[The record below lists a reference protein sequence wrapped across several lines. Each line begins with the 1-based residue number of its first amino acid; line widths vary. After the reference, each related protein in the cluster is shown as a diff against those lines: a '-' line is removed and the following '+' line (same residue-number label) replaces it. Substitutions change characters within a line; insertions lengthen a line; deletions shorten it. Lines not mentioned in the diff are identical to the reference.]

1 MTQADLRVATL
12 HADDAV
18 ENDREHMAR
27 LIGLPAASLSIDG
40 VFPTAPIP
48 QQAPA
53 AGPYANSAIAA
64 AFFSAEAKQHQAAGD
79 SKVRLWP
86 TVSFVLNYTR
96 YATFTDSFK
105 NLENI
110 YKGNNGQTL
119 LTANEAAF
127 GIQVNLPFID
137 KSRSDK
143 ARETA
148 AEGAHAMHD
157 AQNAELEAQDAQTK
171 LRHSIG
177 ELEAQQDAAT
187 LHQDYA
193 QQQLEVL
200 RQQLQSGTGNP
211 NGQPMT
217 PKDEQ
222 NALIAE
228 RDKYLAVLDA
238 TFQLRQSEVQLLRQT
253 GELITWIGAH
263 DTTAAVPSKLPSLPM
278 GPAPSK
284 QP

>member
-1 MTQADLRVATL
+1 V
-12 HADDAV
+12 
-18 ENDREHMAR
+18 
-27 LIGLPAASLSIDG
+27 PPASLSVDG
-40 VFPTAPIP
+40 GFPTAPIP

-53 AGPYANSAIAA
+53 AGPYANAASAA

-79 SKVRLWP
+79 AKVRFWP
-86 TVSFVLNYTR
+86 SVNFVVNYTR

-127 GIQVNLPFID
+127 GVQINLPFFD

-157 AQNAELEAQDAQTK
+157 AQNAELDAQDAQTK
-171 LRHSIG
+171 LRHSIA
-177 ELEAQQDAAT
+177 ELQAREEAAT
-187 LHQDYA
+187 LHQDFA
-193 QQQLEVL
+193 QQQLEVV
-200 RQQLQSGTGNP
+200 RQQLQSGTGSP

-263 DTTAAVPSKLPSLPM
+263 DTTSAVPSKTPSLPM
-278 GPAPSK
+278 GPAPSR